1 MKYLL
6 KNGWRAM
13 STMAK
18 QFASQDI
25 HKFVTGDFPKALL
38 YSRPFRTAL
47 ILCRFKQTWQRNHS
61 RFWNYAN

>member
-6 KNGWRAM
+6 KNGCRAM

-47 ILCRFKQTWQRNHS
+47 ILCRFKQT
-61 RFWNYAN
+61 